1 MFHNW
6 TYAGWVSSKRNQIL
20 PKTIRGE
27 WEPLITTE
35 EFERGQEILDQRNK
49 YRSVRR
55 RQEYLL
61 QGMIVYEPMLG
72 TACQPLTCSTSN
84 AGRSGGGTAYYR
96 ISRAGGVSFMCSEI
110 DIQIS
115 YALCSIQVDPELI
128 PSIRAAYTQD
138 LAAKLG
144 YLKPDQKEEL
154 RASLKLIDEEE
165 ARMVRLLASGRISEG
180 VWDGLWREWKDRRSQ
195 IHKTL
200 DLLEKDRAFHIDN
213 LDAAL
218 QVIAQIG
225 TLYNG
230 LQRSE
235 QKQLLRQVIDR
246 VVVNEEG
253 IARLELRAPFAYLNN
268 LSDEIIKVGKHARGK
283 QKTGREIIPTSLV
296 ELCSTQLRLCWTDRN
311 LSEQSPSLNRST
323 FIQRIQ
329 FPYHAHLVRLST
341 LD

>member
-1 MFHNW
+1 
-6 TYAGWVSSKRNQIL
+6 
-20 PKTIRGE
+20 
-27 WEPLITTE
+27 
-35 EFERGQEILDQRNK
+35 
-49 YRSVRR
+49 
-55 RQEYLL
+55 
-61 QGMIVYEPMLG
+61 
-72 TACQPLTCSTSN
+72 
-84 AGRSGGGTAYYR
+84 
-96 ISRAGGVSFMCSEI
+96 MCSEI

-128 PSIRAAYTQD
+128 PSIRVAYTQD

-180 VWDGLWREWKDRRSQ
+180 VWDGLWREWQDRRSQ

-268 LSDEIIKVGKHARGK
+268 LSNEIIKVGKHARGK
-283 QKTGREIIPTSLV
+283 QKTGREIIPTSSV
-296 ELCSTQLRLCWTDRN
+296 ELCSTQLQLCWGTHTNITSSRN
-311 LSEQSPSLNRST
+311 QNDEFIAWDPQYVGSGYRFAFVSDQGGVENTNDVLIMNGELGQNQQIVQTITKPNWST
-323 FIQRIQ
+323 ANFGENN
-329 FPYHAHLVRLST
+329 P
-341 LD
+341 DW